1 MLIVEKDFDIV
12 INLDKVKEF
21 FLEDFYGCKICFLYS
36 NQEIRKIGFKNKTE
50 AERVFNE
57 IIANYNSGKKVY
69 EIG

>member
-36 NQEIRKIGFKNKTE
+36 NQEIRKIGFKDKTE